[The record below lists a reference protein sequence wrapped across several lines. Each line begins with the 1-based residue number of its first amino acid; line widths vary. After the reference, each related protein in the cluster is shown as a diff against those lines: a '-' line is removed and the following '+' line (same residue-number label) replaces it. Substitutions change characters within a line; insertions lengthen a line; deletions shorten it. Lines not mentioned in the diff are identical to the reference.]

1 MTNFENLKYTL
12 SINDEYNVLSLL
24 IDDVVVGYIEFEYMD
39 DNYDFFQNNYSE
51 TEYKSLFPDNK
62 LVYVENVYI
71 EKEYRNYGF
80 ATSMMKK
87 LFEVNGYKHILLN
100 AKSDKESDIAQDKL
114 VNWYNKLGFIVV
126 KKSDRYTEMWKELT
140 L

>member
-1 MTNFENLKYTL
+1 MINFENLKYTL

-24 IDDVVVGYIEFEYMD
+24 VDNDVVGYIEFEYMY
-39 DNYDFFQNNYSE
+39 DNYEFFQNNYNE
-51 TEYKSLFPDNK
+51 TEYNSLFPDNK

-100 AKSDKESDIAQDKL
+100 AKSNKESDIAQDKL
-114 VNWYNKLGFIVV
+114 VKWYNKLGFIVV
-126 KKSDRYTEMWKELT
+126 KKSDRYTEM
-140 L
+140 

>member
-1 MTNFENLKYTL
+1 MINFENLKYTL

-24 IDDVVVGYIEFEYMD
+24 VDNDVVGYIEFEYMY
-39 DNYDFFQNNYSE
+39 DNYEFFQNNYNE
-51 TEYKSLFPDNK
+51 TEYNSLFPDNK

-100 AKSDKESDIAQDKL
+100 AKSNKESDIAQDKL
-114 VNWYNKLGFIVV
+114 VKWYNKLGFIVV
-126 KKSDRYTEMWKELT
+126 KKSDRYTEMQKELI